1 MRTNIGTI
9 AIAFASGM
17 LGAISIYYFLPSKE
31 HTIIRETNSPVVRQV
46 VLSGSGVTGTDFVAA
61 SAASTQS
68 VVFIKTLSTS
78 MVQMSWFDFLL
89 GGGQGV
95 QQQIS
100 SGSGVIY
107 TKDGYIITNNHV
119 IEKAEKIEVVYNK
132 RTYEARLVGTDPSTD
147 LAVLKI
153 KLDNLPV
160 IKLGSS
166 KELNVGDWVLA
177 VGNPFNLESTVTA
190 GIVSAKSRM
199 INIVNSRFPIESFIQ
214 TDAAINPGNSGGAL
228 VNVKGELVG
237 INTAILS
244 RTGSYAGYG
253 FAVPI
258 DIVKKAAN
266 DIIQFG
272 EVQKSFLGVEVNDLD
287 ENNAKK
293 LGINDLNGV
302 VITSLNRD
310 GGAEKAGLK
319 VNDVIIRINSESING
334 KANYDETISYFHPGQ
349 KVKVLYTREG
359 KLNEVEV
366 ILTNREGTTTNLKRV
381 VFSSNSVGA
390 DLEAVSK
397 VERDKLGIDS
407 GVKVLKLK
415 GGLFSQL
422 GVPEGFIVSAV
433 NKKKVN
439 APNELVEVLENLRG
453 RVLIEGINTDGRWS
467 YFQYYY

>member
-1 MRTNIGTI
+1 MTANIKTI
-9 AIAFASGM
+9 AIAFGAGL
-17 LGAISIYYFLPSKE
+17 LGAYAMYTFLPAKE
-31 HTIIRETNSPVVRQV
+31 NTIVREITSPTARQV
-46 VLSGSGVTGTDFVAA
+46 ILTGNAMTGTDFVAA
-61 SAASTQS
+61 STASTQS

-78 MVQMSWFDFLL
+78 MVQMSWFDFLM

-107 TKDGYIITNNHV
+107 TKDGYIITNHHV
-119 IEKAEKIEVVYNK
+119 IENAEKIQVVYNK

-199 INIVNSRFPIESFIQ
+199 INVVNSRFPIESFIQ

-266 DIIQFG
+266 DIIEYG
-272 EVQKSFLGVEVNDLD
+272 EVQKSFLGVEVVDLD
-287 ENNAKK
+287 EEIVKN
-293 LGINDLNGV
+293 LGVTDLNGV

-310 GGAEKAGLK
+310 GGAEI
-319 VNDVIIRINSESING
+319 IIRINNDPING
-334 KANYDETISYFHPGQ
+334 KANYDETISYFRPGQ
-349 KVKVLYTREG
+349 KVRVLYNRNG
-359 KLNEVEV
+359 KLNEAE
-366 ILTNREGTTTNLKRV
+366 ITLTNREGTTSTLKRV
-381 VFSSNSVGA
+381 VFSSNSIGA
-390 DLEAVSK
+390 DLESVSK
-397 VERDKLGIDS
+397 VERDKLGIES

-422 GVPEGFIVSAV
+422 GIPEGFIVSAV
-433 NKKKVN
+433 NKKKVTD
-439 APNELVEVLENLRG
+439 PKDLVNILENLQG

>member
-1 MRTNIGTI
+1 MKTNIKTI
-9 AIAFASGM
+9 VIAFIAG
-17 LGAISIYYFLPSKE
+17 LFGAFSMYYFLPAKE
-31 HTIIRETNSPVVRQV
+31 NTVIREISAPSVRQV
-46 VLSGSGVTGTDFVAA
+46 MLSGNAVTGTDFVAA
-61 SAASTQS
+61 SEASTQS

-78 MVQMSWFDFLL
+78 IVQMSWFDYLM

-95 QQQIS
+95 QQQLS
-100 SGSGVIY
+100 SGSGVIF

-119 IEKAEKIEVVYNK
+119 IDKAEKIEVVYNK

-266 DIIQFG
+266 DIIEYG
-272 EVQKSFLGVEVNDLD
+272 EVQKSFLGVEVVDLD
-287 ENNAKK
+287 EQNAKN
-293 LGINDLNGV
+293 LGVTDLNGV
-302 VITSLNRD
+302 AITSLTRD

-319 VNDVIIRINSESING
+319 KNDIIIRINNETING
-334 KANYDETISYFHPGQ
+334 KANYDETISYFRPGQ
-349 KVKVLYTREG
+349 KIKVLYNRNG
-359 KLNEVEV
+359 KLNEAE
-366 ILTNREGTTTNLKRV
+366 ITLTNREGTTSTLKRV

-397 VERDKLGIDS
+397 VEREKLGIE
-407 GVKVLKLK
+407 GGIKVLNLR

-422 GVPEGFIVSAV
+422 SIPEGFIITSV
-433 NKKKVN
+433 NKKKLSE
-439 APNELVEVLENLRG
+439 PKDLVYILENIQG